1 MSPAKVDAEKKSE
14 REKEGKR
21 KEMSLRIYKRLS
33 WKCFRLRKRSWGR
46 RKEQEE
52 EKDRRNRK
60 RRRAGG
66 GGRKGEKRR
75 KRRRRRPS
83 ERALIQINLRT
94 KSKHESLISSRSMID
109 CLDIFTHKNMLFGL
123 RNIHF

>member
-1 MSPAKVDAEKKSE
+1 MKEKKKE
-14 REKEGKR
+14 RGR

-33 WKCFRLRKRSWGR
+33 WKCFRLRKRRWGR

-75 KRRRRRPS
+75 GGGGDPS

-94 KSKHESLISSRSMID
+94 KSKHESL
-109 CLDIFTHKNMLFGL
+109 
-123 RNIHF
+123 